1 MNSQLQHCT
10 EILTKYVE
18 TSEETSSK
26 SRKFELIRQTQL
38 WEMEDSKLIKSK
50 IKNLQQKEYQL
61 SEQKVK
67 QGQAK
72 DLSS

>member
-18 TSEETSSK
+18 TSEKTSSK

-38 WEMEDSKLIKSK
+38 WLMEDSKLIKSK